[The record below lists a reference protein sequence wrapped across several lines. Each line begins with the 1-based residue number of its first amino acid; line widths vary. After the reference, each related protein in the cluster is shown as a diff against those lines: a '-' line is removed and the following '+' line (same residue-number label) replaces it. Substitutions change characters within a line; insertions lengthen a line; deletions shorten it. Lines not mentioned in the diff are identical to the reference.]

1 MESHPAAQPHFA
13 VSGLGRRTKMTVR
26 QLRQWHQNARTR
38 RQLAELTGLQLADL
52 GISPS
57 ERVREISKPFWR

>member
-1 MESHPAAQPHFA
+1 MQSFVSTAHPKPDTPRP
-13 VSGLGRRTKMTVR
+13 GLRHL
-26 QLRQWHQNARTR
+26 LRQWHQNARTR
-38 RQLAELTGLQLADL
+38 RQLAELSSLQLADL

>member
-1 MESHPAAQPHFA
+1 MERALTSVPAESL
-13 VSGLGRRTKMTVR
+13 SGSQRTVWK
-26 QLRQWHQNARTR
+26 LLHLWHQNARTR
-38 RQLAELTGLQLADL
+38 RQLAELSSLQLADL

>member
-1 MESHPAAQPHFA
+1 MERALSPSLYKLRPAWLLQRLPKVF
-13 VSGLGRRTKMTVR
+13 GEW
-26 QLRQWHQNARTR
+26 LRNARTR
-38 RQLAELTGLQLADL
+38 RQLAELTGMQLADI

>member
-1 MESHPAAQPHFA
+1 ME
-13 VSGLGRRTKMTVR
+13 RTLPPLYARTR
-26 QLRQWHQNARTR
+26 PGPSQRIRALLRLWHQNARTR
-38 RQLAELTGLQLADL
+38 RQLADLTGLQLADI